1 MKQVLFAALISLAP
15 SCLAQGIGAAAGT
28 GASTPLQ
35 QILIDQTQA
44 VAQAEKSKDGDALK
58 RLLTDDFQQVG
69 SEGKLHDKDE
79 FIGDAKDGK
88 LTDYSLYNLK
98 VLPVDDNAAIVTYDA
113 VIHMTEGDDLLAP
126 RYQHLSDVW
135 VKQAEQWRL
144 RFQQA
149 TARRPI
155 D

>member
-1 MKQVLFAALISLAP
+1 MKQIWFTILFSL
-15 SCLAQGIGAAAGT
+15 SVCCSAQTTTAGGGARTAQAD
-28 GASTPLQ
+28 
-35 QILIDQTQA
+35 QILISQTQA
-44 VAQAEKSKDGDALK
+44 VAQAEKSKDSDALK

-88 LTDYSLYNLK
+88 LTDFTLYNLK
-98 VLPVDDNAAIVTYDA
+98 VLPVDENAAIVTYDA
-113 VIHMTEGDDLLAP
+113 IIHMTEGDDLLAP
-126 RYQHLSDVW
+126 RYQHVSDVW
-135 VKQAEQWRL
+135 AKQGEQWRL

>member
-1 MKQVLFAALISLAP
+1 VKTAALILSFVLKV
-15 SCLAQGIGAAAGT
+15 SCIAQTAG
-28 GASTPLQ
+28 GSASSPLQ
-35 QILIDQTQA
+35 QNLIAQTQA
-44 VAQAEKSKDGDALK
+44 VAQAEKSKDGDGLK

-79 FIGDAKDGK
+79 LIGDAKDGK
-88 LTDYSLYNLK
+88 LTDYTLYNLK
-98 VLPVDDNAAIVTYDA
+98 VLPVDENAAIVTYDA

-126 RYQHLSDVW
+126 RYQHFSDVW
-135 VKQAEQWRL
+135 VKQGEQWRL